1 MLSSANASQNGSEAN
16 NEKSKIL
23 HQGVERVERLVETH
37 EACRVD
43 LKNLQSTRVAKIK
56 RPGERTASFRTNL
69 ELPTQIC

>member
-16 NEKSKIL
+16 NEKSKTL

-37 EACRVD
+37 EAWRVD

-56 RPGERTASFRTNL
+56 AQESAQRVFA
-69 ELPTQIC
+69 QI